1 VYPRWDTSYRARPL
15 SHPLRKVPHLPSY
28 YLKRHYYDTA
38 LNYYPSSL
46 RCTADLAGVEHML
59 FGTDYPYSAD
69 FRAKEAIEYIES
81 YGFTEEEKEN
91 IFFRN
96 AAGLFSKLKVM

>member
-1 VYPRWDTSYRARPL
+1 
-15 SHPLRKVPHLPSY
+15 
-28 YLKRHYYDTA
+28 
-38 LNYYPSSL
+38 
-46 RCTADLAGVEHML
+46 ML